1 MLNSSQYKLE
11 HLAAVEPV
19 LNNFGNISNDE
30 KSNSRQSITIAG
42 NSAPKTNNLAVNE
55 KRPSLKN
62 DNSIVIVPA
71 DGGRSTVA
79 IEKSDYDAKIDNHL
93 SDQDAYTKI
102 DINLPNALTNKV
114 SSELKQQKT
123 KRA

>member
-1 MLNSSQYKLE
+1 M
-11 HLAAVEPV
+11 
-19 LNNFGNISNDE
+19 
-30 KSNSRQSITIAG
+30 
-42 NSAPKTNNLAVNE
+42 
-55 KRPSLKN
+55 
-62 DNSIVIVPA
+62 IVPA

-79 IEKSDYDAKIDNHL
+79 IEKSDYDAKIDNYL
-93 SDQDAYTKI
+93 SDQDTYTKI